1 MTIVASIQARM
12 GSERFPK
19 GLQISVAS
27 LCYYGKLKDLKEAA
41 SLPSNSS
48 HYYRH

>member
-12 GSERFPK
+12 GSERFPGK
-19 GLQISVAS
+19 VLADICGLS

-41 SLPSNSS
+41 SLTK
-48 HYYRH
+48 